1 MKKVETTV
9 ARQEFAE
16 TVNQVAYGKKR
27 VVLQRR
33 GRDMAAIVPMD
44 DLARLQE
51 CEEGSK
57 PRAAAAK
64 AVRRRGTGAKARTQK
79 LRKAA

>member
-33 GRDMAAIVPMD
+33 GRDMVAMVPLD
-44 DLARLQE
+44 DLATLRQ
-51 CEEGSK
+51 CEEATR
-57 PRAAAAK
+57 PRTR
-64 AVRRRGTGAKARTQK
+64 VSRRRGSGANRGARASK